1 MGAFGPQ
8 TPLAKLK
15 IEMKRFVTIILLLL
29 CVANVW
35 ATEDGWCAKAL
46 ERTVIDYGVSELPSL
61 TTPHTLQTRPLTFWN
76 NRTTQVGFG
85 LVGAGLVLTSVDQQT
100 RTLRT
105 DYLPTF
111 RYKYDDY
118 LQFAPVVAMV
128 AMKACGLESRSSWG
142 RMVASGGISTG
153 LMLSTVY
160 VVKYGLGRLRP
171 DGSTYNSFPSGH
183 TAMAFTSATLLHKE
197 YGHLSPWVS
206 IAGYTAA
213 TVTGISR
220 ALNNRHWLSDIVVG
234 AGVGILST
242 ELGYLLTDKLLGNW
256 GVVRPVEEWEPVR
269 TGRRPSYVGVGV
281 AHNALVYDSDRY
293 ERATP
298 SGVGFSLEGAWF
310 LNSHL
315 GVGGAFKVGRYANLV
330 ERELI
335 AGGSV
340 REPRALNNMS
350 LTAGL
355 FYSHPLW
362 GNERLLLGAKALV
375 GVGRNHRLENEIVDS
390 SGATVAIVE
399 FENGEHLTA
408 TAGVSLR
415 WIVADNLGVR
425 AYADYNYIRTDWRV
439 TPTASAS
446 VPASVPALGSASGV
460 ATHHASYLRPLTFG
474 VAVDAMLW

>member
-1 MGAFGPQ
+1 M
-8 TPLAKLK
+8 
-15 IEMKRFVTIILLLL
+15 
-29 CVANVW
+29 W

-46 ERTVIDYGVSELPSL
+46 ERTVIDYGVSECYSL
-61 TTPHTLQTRPLTFWN
+61 TSLPNNHLRPLTFWN

-85 LVGAGLVLTSVDQQT
+85 LVGAGLVLTSVDMQT

-118 LQFAPVVAMV
+118 LQFAPAVAMV
-128 AMKACGLESRSSWG
+128 AMKALGLESRSSWG
-142 RMVASGGISTG
+142 RMIASGGMSTG

-171 DGSTYNSFPSGH
+171 DGSTHNSFPSGH

-242 ELGYLLTDKLLGNW
+242 ELGYLLTERLLGNW
-256 GVVRPVEEWEPVR
+256 GVVRPTEEWEPVR
-269 TGRRPSYVGVGV
+269 TGRRPSYFGVGV
-281 AHNALVYDSDRY
+281 SHNALVYDSDRY
-293 ERATP
+293 ERVTP

-310 LNSHL
+310 VNSHL
-315 GVGGAFKVGRYANLV
+315 GVGGALKVGRYANLV
-330 ERELI
+330 ERDVV
-335 AGGSV
+335 AGGSIS
-340 REPRALNNMS
+340 EPRALNNLS
-350 LTAGL
+350 LTGGL
-355 FYSHPLW
+355 FYSHALF

-375 GVGRNHRLENEIVDS
+375 GVGRNHRLENEIVDE
-390 SGATVAIVE
+390 SGVRVATVDYD
-399 FENGEHLTA
+399 NGEHLTA

-425 AYADYNYIRTDWRV
+425 AYADYNYIRADWRL
-439 TPTASAS
+439 TLSDGLSTRH
-446 VPASVPALGSASGV
+446 
-460 ATHHASYLRPLTFG
+460 ATYLRPLTFG